1 MSPAALCRGQVKG
14 ARRRDCELRETVAQT
29 SRCLDDLSAGQ
40 RRVLTLRAGVG
51 AGPPRSRGG
60 VAKRLNITERRVVR
74 LERTGLR
81 RLRTLGKG
89 GGCAPPSQSQSQ
101 SQSATSTAGAVAPL
115 AAATLRTQS
124 SGGED
129 KGGGGG
135 SGSGGERGKGGGS
148 DSGGS
153 ADTPNESSEIGGVA
167 GASQSNPPGSVNLT
181 IPLLLLFL
189 GLAAAATIYL
199 LRRWTAGPVPVTG
212 APDEPSEAPRPVWIP
227 WRRSTMDGPGWTSAP
242 PPSREGT
249 GEWAAAPGT
258 EPEPQPE
265 PEHHD
270 EWFPPSPRRRVH

>member
-1 MSPAALCRGQVKG
+1 
-14 ARRRDCELRETVAQT
+14 VAQT

-51 AGPPRSRGG
+51 PGPPRSRGR

-81 RLRTLGKG
+81 RLRTLAKG
-89 GGCAPPSQSQSQ
+89 GGCAVPAQTQPGSQ
-101 SQSATSTAGAVAPL
+101 TSTAGAVAPL
-115 AAATLRTQS
+115 AAAAISTPS
-124 SGGED
+124 SGGND
-129 KGGGGG
+129 GGS

-148 DSGGS
+148 DSGGRRGG
-153 ADTPNESSEIGGVA
+153 ATDTPNDAPDIGGVA

-189 GLAAAATIYL
+189 GLAAAASIYL
-199 LRRWTAGPVPVTG
+199 LRRWSASPVPVIG
-212 APDEPSEAPRPVWIP
+212 APEEPSEAARPIWVP

-242 PPSREGT
+242 PPSGERA

-265 PEHHD
+265 PEHDD
-270 EWFPPSPRRRVH
+270 EWIPPSPRRRVH